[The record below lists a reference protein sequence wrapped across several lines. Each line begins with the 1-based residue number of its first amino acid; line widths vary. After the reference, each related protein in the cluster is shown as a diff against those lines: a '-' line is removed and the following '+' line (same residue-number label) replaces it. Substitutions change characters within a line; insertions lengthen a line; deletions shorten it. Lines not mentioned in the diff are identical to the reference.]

1 MAKRLLPPEVLE
13 YFRKQGAKGGRKAAQ
28 SMTAEQRIAR
38 SQAANNALTPE
49 QRVERSKKAVAAREK
64 LRKQRS

>member
-1 MAKRLLPPEVLE
+1 
-13 YFRKQGAKGGRKAAQ
+13 
-28 SMTAEQRIAR
+28 MTAEQRIAR